1 MAYRRTGKV
10 SARLA
15 DNRRRILNSAR
26 EIAAEGGFSAAQ
38 MSEVARRAGVATGT
52 LYRYFPSKEDLCRQ
66 VFREVSTRE
75 MNILATIAAE
85 DAPAL
90 ERLEAVLRTFAGRA
104 IRGRR
109 LAYALLAEP
118 VDVGLSEER
127 TRFRRTHAQVFARI
141 LEDAIETGDI
151 PKINTQIAAAC
162 IAGAIPTALIG
173 PLAPESHEIEE
184 QSGERVL
191 DDIVAFCMAAVHAG
205 PVDTKEVDTK
215 EVDTEDNRKSEE
227 RRISS

>member
-26 EIAAEGGFSAAQ
+26 EIVAEGGFSSAQ

-75 MNILATIAAE
+75 MNILANIASE
-85 DAPAL
+85 DAPAM
-90 ERLEAVLRTFAGRA
+90 ERLESVLRTFAGRA
-104 IRGRR
+104 IQGRR

-118 VDVGLSEER
+118 VDVGLSEDR
-127 TRFRRTHAQVFARI
+127 TRFRRTHAQVFAGI
-141 LEDAIETGDI
+141 LEDAIEAGDI
-151 PKINTQIAAAC
+151 PRINTQIAAAC

-173 PLAPESHEIEE
+173 PLAPESHELED

-191 DDIVAFCMAAVHAG
+191 DDIVAFCMAAVHAA
-205 PVDTKEVDTK
+205 PKTAKETVKKNENTQ
-215 EVDTEDNRKSEE
+215 E
-227 RRISS
+227 RRIAS